1 MKNMIK
7 LALPTFLILSSSA
20 LYATNG
26 DLMIGQGAKSRAMGG
41 VGVAK
46 GFGADSGLANPAL
59 VTSVRHSEFTGA
71 LTFFMPNVEFDS
83 NDMDPDTS
91 GNNFSAIPEFAY
103 ARSVGAFGIG
113 IQASGVAG
121 MGVDYD
127 GLTGTTNDN
136 GAFDM
141 QTNLQLFKVA
151 LPVALEVY
159 PSVSI
164 GVAPVL
170 EIGSLQMN
178 YMTPTGES
186 DNPSSSSSAL
196 GYEVGAAYDDGTYAI
211 GVVYKSEIELSYADN
226 IANAAADFN
235 LPIVSNNLTQPAEYG
250 IGLSYRYHRNIL
262 AADYRLV
269 SWSDAQGYADFGW
282 KDQDIFAIGYQYKFE
297 KATLRLGFNYA
308 ESPIVE
314 QDGSSREGAAKN
326 FFNLAGF
333 PAIVEQHYTAGFGYN
348 FNQALELNGAFVYAP
363 QVKKS
368 YDISAMSGAMGY
380 PTPASADVKHSQF
393 GLTFGLSY
401 KFLSYDF
408 L

>member
-1 MKNMIK
+1 MKNIIK
-7 LALPTFLILSSSA
+7 LAFPTFLILSSSA

-26 DLMIGQGAKSRAMGG
+26 DLMIGQGAKSKAMGG

-46 GFGADSGLANPAL
+46 SFGADSGLANPAL
-59 VTSVRHSEFTGA
+59 VTSVRHSEITGS
-71 LTFFMPNVEFDS
+71 LTFFMPSVEFDS
-83 NDMDPDTS
+83 NGMDSDSS
-91 GNNFSAIPEFAY
+91 GSDFSLIPEFAY
-103 ARSVGAFGIG
+103 ARSIGNFGVG

-127 GLTGTTNDN
+127 GLTGTADDN

-141 QTNLQLFKVA
+141 QTQLQLFKIA
-151 LPVALEVY
+151 IPIALEVY

-164 GVAPVL
+164 GVSPVL
-170 EIGSLQMN
+170 EIGSLEMN
-178 YMTPTGES
+178 YMSPTGKS
-186 DNPSSSSSAL
+186 DNPSSGSSAL

-226 IANAAADFN
+226 IANAAADFGVAIPSGN
-235 LPIVSNNLTQPAEYG
+235 KLTQPAEYG
-250 IGLSYRYHRNIL
+250 VGISYRYHRNIL

-314 QDGSSREGAAKN
+314 QNGNTYQGAAMN

-333 PAIVEQHYTAGFGYN
+333 PAIVEQHYTAGLGYN
-348 FNQALELNGAFVYAP
+348 FSQGLEFNGALIYAP
-363 QVKKS
+363 QEKNS
-368 YDISAMSGAMGY
+368 FDISAMSGAMGY

-401 KFLSYDF
+401 KFL
-408 L
+408 